1 MNIQGAVESL
11 LFVAGDTGLSVSEL
25 VALIQCTGTQVEE
38 ALDILQE
45 TYADDDNKG
54 LAIVSFAGRYQ
65 IVTKGKYA
73 HIIKEYAISPFATKL
88 SQASLETLA
97 IIAYKQPITRLDIDQ
112 IRGVQSSGALQKLQM
127 RDLIE
132 AKGRADSPG
141 KPILYGT
148 TDYFMNYFGITD
160 FAQLPEIDEFMT
172 VSDEELQ
179 DLFGKRYEQE
189 EIEGIGEI
197 EE

>member
-1 MNIQGAVESL
+1 MNIQGAIESL
-11 LFVAGDTGLSVSEL
+11 LFIAGDTGLSVSEL
-25 VALIQCTGTQVEE
+25 VTLVQCTGTQVEE
-38 ALDILQE
+38 TLELLQE
-45 TYADDDNKG
+45 QYANDETKG

-65 IVTKGKYA
+65 MVTKGKYA

-97 IIAYKQPITRLDIDQ
+97 IIAYKQPITRLEIDQ

-132 AKGRADSPG
+132 AKGRAEGPG

-160 FAQLPEIDEFMT
+160 FTQLPEIDEFMSVT
-172 VSDEELQ
+172 DEELQ

-189 EIEGIGEI
+189 EIGES